1 MHITRRGGERGGRE
15 RARNERSNIALEGVS
30 ENLSNLSWLLERGG
44 GSMVAMEGGV
54 NCLLFFNCIL

>member
-44 GSMVAMEGGV
+44 KYGG
-54 NCLLFFNCIL
+54 NGGRG